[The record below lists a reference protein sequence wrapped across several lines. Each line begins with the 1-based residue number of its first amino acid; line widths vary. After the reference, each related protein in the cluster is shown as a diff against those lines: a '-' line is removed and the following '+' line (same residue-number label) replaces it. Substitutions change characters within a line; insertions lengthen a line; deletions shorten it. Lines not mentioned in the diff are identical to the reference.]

1 MKNTPFILS
10 SLLFVFFFLVNS
22 HAQVHT
28 DVTPKEAKDL
38 IDTTTDLIV
47 VDVRE
52 AESEYCNEA
61 PPSPVPPGHIP
72 GALNYPW
79 SSGVFQERY
88 TELPRDGKILIVCR
102 SGNRSNQAAEF
113 LDTKGYKHVY
123 EMTEGMKGW
132 EWETTGCV
140 DSEGDEKSKIY
151 ISDRRGERWDIT
163 QAVSIGFKP
172 EKFQF
177 GLGRDAFEPLDDTFL
192 KNDTSKTPSDLR
204 IIGIAGE
211 SDAQAY
217 SIPKLTGHEI
227 ANTTL
232 GTEPIAAAY

>member
-1 MKNTPFILS
+1 MKNTSFILS

-22 HAQVHT
+22 YGQVHT

-38 IDTTTDLIV
+38 IDTTADLIV

-52 AESEYCNEA
+52 AESEYCNQD

-72 GALNYPW
+72 GALNYPL

-113 LDTKGYKHVY
+113 LDSKGYKHVY

-132 EWETTGCV
+132 EWDTAGCV
-140 DSEGDEKSKIY
+140 DSKGKDESKIH
-151 ISDRRGERWDIT
+151 ITDRQGER
-163 QAVSIGFKP
+163 
-172 EKFQF
+172 
-177 GLGRDAFEPLDDTFL
+177 
-192 KNDTSKTPSDLR
+192 
-204 IIGIAGE
+204 
-211 SDAQAY
+211 
-217 SIPKLTGHEI
+217 
-227 ANTTL
+227 
-232 GTEPIAAAY
+232 